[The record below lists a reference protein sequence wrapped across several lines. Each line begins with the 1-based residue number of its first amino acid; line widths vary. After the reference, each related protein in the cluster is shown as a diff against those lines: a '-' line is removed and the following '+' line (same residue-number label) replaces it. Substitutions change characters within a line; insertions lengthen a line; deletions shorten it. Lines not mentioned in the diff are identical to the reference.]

1 MRSSCPRV
9 QDMNLILASL
19 LPPTTPS
26 APVVVLRKQP
36 PPVPNPAEIALKV
49 EIALKALNKEDTVG
63 VELLLR
69 SPKVDPSHFVHKVQ
83 YMHFSRS
90 FLSPPSYKFNPLGP
104 NTHARN
110 SLLSQMSR
118 GEIFRLH
125 LVGNVLRQYMSSLS
139 LGYYAWYAFVG
150 PDMFVSADQLWELM
164 RPFTPLADLD
174 TGGSC
179 SGVVDGKRAAEV
191 LQSASLEELSSN
203 DEAAGAAEGDM
214 KSKLALYV
222 SGIVLAGAI
231 ITLKLA
237 VSNTQATS

>member
-36 PPVPNPAEIALKV
+36 PPVPNPA

-110 SLLSQMSR
+110 YLLSQMSR

-203 DEAAGAAEGDM
+203 DEAAGAA
-214 KSKLALYV
+214 
-222 SGIVLAGAI
+222 
-231 ITLKLA
+231 
-237 VSNTQATS
+237 